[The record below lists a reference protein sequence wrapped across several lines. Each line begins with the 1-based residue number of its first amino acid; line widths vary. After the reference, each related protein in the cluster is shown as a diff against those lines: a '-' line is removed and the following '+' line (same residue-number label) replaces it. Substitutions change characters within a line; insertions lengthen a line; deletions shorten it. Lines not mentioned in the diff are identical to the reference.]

1 MKRKKVASV
10 VAKNMNFTSYDKE
23 SIARLIM
30 FSTFLNK
37 HNSAKE
43 ILNSLDI
50 ISTWKTKISKKI
62 DGISTFRR
70 LKTQGWAEK
79 QDISDYISIAVD
91 LLSKSDFFDI
101 PNKLEADLHQFSTD
115 LMEVRPDATVEE
127 IEQLRYSTKDF
138 SCQYYGINPDGTKRE
153 LSECEKHAIL
163 MYLINQLSHVFQN
176 KYDDSDLNL
185 SETQI
190 THLIYEF
197 RKLKNWCIHQIIAE
211 KKQGAQVFIS
221 LKKDPQAKSN
231 NDIIYIFLP
240 NYFEPFAVH
249 FNADYLSEK
258 ERNLCS
264 DEDKYF
270 GSGVH
275 YTIPLYLS
283 DEKKELLREVYLKKF
298 KNNPNATY
306 SRENRLICF
315 FETEEMFKT
324 KFQTKKLKNSPN
336 KGTKTLKGKSDD
348 IKPINLAEEN
358 QNTIDQL
365 EMTLG
370 IKFPDYFKQ
379 GLLKRTS
386 YSIKSFMDVVK
397 APVIDELRNR
407 GIPEE
412 ELDKEFAKLI
422 IHMKVAE
429 QLSTI
434 VVKSAS
440 KKSLSAIECIPY
452 YQETYNFIC
461 KNLESE
467 SEYSKL
473 KSKTKKHLELFDPQ
487 EDKTTTIEE
496 AKNQID
502 IQTPDDSITNMENL
516 ANALATKLTSITEQ
530 LLTLTAELEGT
541 TKQLTQ
547 LKDEISRMKDY
558 KEKIDK
564 TSEKEDRGEK

>member
-1 MKRKKVASV
+1 MRKKKVASV

-23 SIARLIM
+23 SIAKLIM

-37 HNSAKE
+37 RNSAKE

-163 MYLINQLSHVFQN
+163 MYLINQLSHVFEN
-176 KYDDSDLNL
+176 KYDDPDLNL
-185 SETQI
+185 SESQT

-197 RKLKNWCIHQIIAE
+197 RNLKNWCIHQIIAE
-211 KKQGAQVFIS
+211 KEQGAQVFIS
-221 LKKDPQAKSN
+221 LKKDPKVKAY
-231 NDIIYIFLP
+231 NDVIYIFLP

-258 ERNLCS
+258 ERNLCG
-264 DEDKYF
+264 DEDKYL
-270 GSGVH
+270 GSGIR

-306 SRENRLICF
+306 TRENRLRCF
-315 FETEEMFKT
+315 FETEEMFQR
-324 KFQTKKLKNSPN
+324 KFKIKKLKDSPN
-336 KGTKTLKGKSDD
+336 NGTKKLKGKSDD
-348 IKPINLAEEN
+348 IKPINIAEEN
-358 QNTIDQL
+358 QETIDEL
-365 EMTLG
+365 EGTLG
-370 IKFPDYFKQ
+370 IQFPEYFKQ

-386 YSIKSFMDVVK
+386 YSIKSFMDAVK
-397 APVIDELRNR
+397 GPVMDEFRNR
-407 GIPEE
+407 GISEE

-434 VVKSAS
+434 VIKSAS
-440 KKSLSAIECIPY
+440 KKSLKAIECIPY

-473 KSKTKKHLELFDPQ
+473 KSKTKKHLELFDPL
-487 EDKTTTIEE
+487 EDKTVKEE
-496 AKNQID
+496 AKQQIV
-502 IQTPDDSITNMENL
+502 IQNPDNSLTSLENMANNL
-516 ANALATKLTSITEQ
+516 TTKLTSLTEK
-530 LLTLTAELEGT
+530 LIELTSELEGT
-541 TKQLTQ
+541 TQQLSQ
-547 LKDEISRMKDY
+547 LKTEISKLRESKGQTLQTTTKD
-558 KEKIDK
+558 
-564 TSEKEDRGEK
+564 DRGEK